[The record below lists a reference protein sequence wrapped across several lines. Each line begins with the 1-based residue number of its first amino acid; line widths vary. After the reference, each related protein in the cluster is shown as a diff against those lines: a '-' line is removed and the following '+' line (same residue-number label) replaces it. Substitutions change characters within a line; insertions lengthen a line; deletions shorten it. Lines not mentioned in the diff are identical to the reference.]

1 MIGNGEEFM
10 NEIFN
15 PFEMFYSEKKNSDI
29 FIINEILNEVK
40 KYNVYDFISRVSALR
55 LIPENQSKAVVLDCL
70 IACVLTIKKE
80 EVKSNIIM
88 SSGKFRSII
97 YKVNNLDIRL
107 AEDPPE
113 NMFIE
118 RVMFD
123 DNYYIFQGINYLPS
137 YTLQALISILFRNK
151 NNISDKL
158 ITKIGF
164 LINTIL
170 NISNNLAYSLNYN
183 YENIKV
189 IKQYPEIVIPDKAKI
204 YKIKELITINKNELE
219 TLLGNNEDLNRTIY
233 TSFGQGTIE
242 EALNYNNQKYF
253 ESPFLVN
260 NNDVIL
266 LDITVLASFAI
277 HHSMIMAKNEGELDE
292 LLDKYNNYIWNDC
305 RKSMEKLGHHKI
317 LESSIGIQFNKKK
330 YYNESL
336 LNVGNN
342 SLIILTG
349 IFDDGRD
356 YNKGELFGS
365 YSNDK
370 LDFYIEKRFSYLYEK
385 LYEAGIEKKN
395 IFECIIVWSFGRGI
409 KLKYTP
415 ISEYFPLKLNPY
427 ELKCISINERTM
439 NLFLPR
445 YIISKSKLKDILPIN
460 IFSELNYVELYDNS
474 DKSFYIND
482 DFNPRKTSVHLEA
495 GESVNYM
502 IKAAKK
508 ENRHIVDSYQDGYKT
523 EVILS
528 NDISKIYN
536 NEIYSSK
543 KVCLYLEFK
552 EIGIWLLSSEFKNEK
567 GLNICFTIVDL
578 VSYWLEQCTNI
589 IDSCCYKVSVLNIEL
604 ILTGDINKYYYKD
617 KVNKSIEDTM
627 KISIIDN
634 SIKIYISKETYQL
647 LDCVDNTN
655 EKEFIKCIIESIKK
669 FINGIIEYREEFE
682 KIFNIK
688 FKKKVFS
695 LDYQKYPYFKPFYY
709 DSRIRKIQS
718 ADENELLDEL
728 GTSLIESNKWGY
740 GVIETK
746 DRINITRYVVDY
758 LYNKMN
764 NIIKELNGTNLI
776 ELVYYDCE
784 KVLYNLLLESK
795 RYGMDVTCYP
805 EKSQEILNQYNE
817 TNRSSVSLKFLV
829 EYLAAVQPEGKKV
842 IGELEYEQLL
852 AICALIIEWA
862 YKGDLFKFNIYNTPI
877 EILKSDRIG
886 MKKEEFVNTNLKTQE
901 SRAKMLE
908 YGSLYEFREYS
919 SNGQGSLISKYYD
932 ELTDAFI
939 DEYGFSLEMLR
950 EIVWSII
957 YIGESQESEIKKYE
971 KNKIIQVIN
980 SNLPQYSEE
989 VINKIIEFLSLE
1001 KRGDFL
1007 KPPSG
1012 YRKEDVYPWRFNR
1025 ELSFTR
1031 KPIIHRGEELIWGN
1045 RCLFHVLGFIIEL
1058 IKNGKYK
1065 AKTKRLKEVIGRISN
1080 ERGNQFNDLV
1090 YKEIKKY
1097 NRFKVY
1103 KNIKKINRKLIADE
1117 LGNEL
1122 GDIDVLFI
1130 NEVTNSIVLVETKDF
1145 SFSKNPYEMY
1155 NEYQNMF
1162 VDKPKKKCYSTKHHR
1177 RAKWIEENIDDILLE
1192 FDLKKAK
1199 WSIKS
1204 VFIVSEYIISNFVYD
1219 KGEKIIS
1226 ITELDEDK
1234 LFKI

>member
-1 MIGNGEEFM
+1 ME
-10 NEIFN
+10 EIFN
-15 PFEMFYSEKKNSDI
+15 PFERFYRNKKNDDI
-29 FIINEILNEVK
+29 FIINEILSEVK
-40 KYNVYDFISRVSALR
+40 KYNVYDFIARVSALR

-70 IACVLTIKKE
+70 IACVLSIRKE
-80 EVKSNIIM
+80 ELKSNIIM

-97 YKVNNLDIRL
+97 SKLNNLDIRF
-107 AEDPPE
+107 AEDPAE
-113 NMFIE
+113 NMFVE

-137 YTLQALISILFRNK
+137 YTLQALISILFKNK
-151 NNISDKL
+151 NNISNEL

-170 NISNNLAYSLNYN
+170 NISENIAYKLNYN
-183 YENIKV
+183 YINVKV
-189 IKQYPEIVIPDKAKI
+189 IKPYPEIIIPDKVKM
-204 YKIKELITINKNELE
+204 YKIKDLLTINKEELE
-219 TLLGNNEDLNRTIY
+219 TFLGNNEYLNKNIY

-242 EALNYNNQKYF
+242 EALNCNNQKYF

-260 NNDVIL
+260 HNEVIL

-277 HHSMIMAKNEGELDE
+277 HHSMIMAKDSGELDD
-292 LLDKYNNYIWNDC
+292 LLDLYNNYIWNDC
-305 RKSMEKLGHHKI
+305 RKFMEKLGHNKI
-317 LESSIGIQFNKKK
+317 LESSLGIQSNKEK
-330 YYNESL
+330 YYKDVL
-336 LNVGNN
+336 LNVGND
-342 SLIILTG
+342 SLMILTG
-349 IFDDGRD
+349 IFDDGRN

-365 YSNDK
+365 YSNNK
-370 LDFYIEKRFSYLYEK
+370 LDFYIEERFSHLYEK
-385 LYEAGIEKKN
+385 LYESGIEKKN

-409 KLKYTP
+409 ELKYTP

-427 ELKCISINERTM
+427 ELKCISINERMM

-460 IFSELNYVELYDNS
+460 FFSELNYIELYDNS

-482 DFNPRKTSVHLEA
+482 DFNPRKTFLHLEA

-502 IKAAKK
+502 IKAAQK

-528 NDISKIYN
+528 NDTSKIYN
-536 NEIYSSK
+536 NEIYSSN
-543 KVCLYLEFK
+543 KVYLYLEFK

-567 GLNICFTIVDL
+567 ELNVCFTMVDL
-578 VSYWLEQCTNI
+578 VSYWLEQCSKI
-589 IDSCCYKVSVLNIEL
+589 IDSCYYKVPVLNIEL

-617 KVNKSIEDTM
+617 KVAKSIEDTI
-627 KISIIDN
+627 KISIINN
-634 SIKIYISKETYQL
+634 SIKIYISSETYQL
-647 LDCVDNTN
+647 LECVDNTN
-655 EKEFIKCIIESIKK
+655 EKEFIKCIIKSIKN
-669 FINGIIEYREEFE
+669 FMNEIIEYRKDFE

-688 FKKKVFS
+688 FKKKIFS
-695 LDYQKYPYFKPFYY
+695 LDYKKYPYFKPFYY

-728 GTSLIESNKWGY
+728 GTSLIESNKWEY
-740 GVIETK
+740 GIVETK
-746 DRINITRYVVDY
+746 ERINITRYVVDY
-758 LYNKMN
+758 LYNKMK
-764 NIIKELNGTNLI
+764 NIIKELDGTNLI

-805 EKSQEILNQYNE
+805 EKRQEILSQHNE
-817 TNRSSVSLKFLV
+817 TNRSSVSLKFLI
-829 EYLAAVQPEGKKV
+829 EYLAAVQPDGEKI

-886 MKKEEFVNTNLKTQE
+886 MKQEEFVNTNLKMQE
-901 SRAKMLE
+901 SRSKMLE

-919 SNGQGSLISKYYD
+919 GKGEKFLIDRYYNK
-932 ELTDAFI
+932 LTDAFI
-939 DEYGFSLEMLR
+939 DENGFSLEMLSDV
-950 EIVWSII
+950 VWSII

-971 KNKIIQVIN
+971 KKKIIEIIN
-980 SNLPQYSEE
+980 CNLPQYSQEE
-989 VINKIIEFLSLE
+989 IDNIINFLSLE
-1001 KRGDFL
+1001 KRQNFL
-1007 KPPSG
+1007 EPPSG

-1031 KPIIHRGEELIWGN
+1031 KPIINKNGELIWGN
-1045 RCLFHVLGFIIEL
+1045 RCLFHVLGFIIDL
-1058 IKNGKYK
+1058 IKSGKYK
-1065 AKTKRLKEVIGRISN
+1065 AKKKKLKEIIGKISN

-1090 YKEIKKY
+1090 YEKIKSY

-1103 KNIKKINRKLIADE
+1103 KNIKKVNHKLIADE
-1117 LGNEL
+1117 CGNTL
-1122 GDIDVLFI
+1122 GDIDVMFI
-1130 NEVTNSIVLVETKDF
+1130 NEVTNTIVLVETKDF

-1162 VDKPKKKCYSTKHHR
+1162 VDNPNRKSYSTKHYR
-1177 RAKWIEENIDDILLE
+1177 RAKWIEENIDDILIQ
-1192 FDLKKAK
+1192 FNLKKSK
-1199 WSIKS
+1199 WSIKP

-1226 ITELDEDK
+1226 ITELDEVK
-1234 LFKI
+1234 LLKI